1 MVDEDELLSLLALCH
16 AGIPS
21 HELLDLFSPI
31 VPELDLGLPSRKAT
45 YQSEIARYWRE
56 AQSELE
62 ACRRVGIMVLPFF
75 SPAYPSA
82 LQDLHQARPLVLYLR
97 GNVSLL
103 DTPHRLAIVGTRY
116 PTAQGYQ
123 DAYQIAKEE
132 AQRGAVIVS
141 GLAIGCDEAAHR
153 GALDAGGSTIAV
165 VATGLD
171 QVYPT
176 VHYSLQERL
185 LTQGGLIISEF
196 PLETSLEP
204 YRLIQRNRILA
215 GLAKALLV
223 VECGRTSGTMHAVR
237 FAERCHRPVYAL
249 ASHSLPSRAGNQLLL
264 SSARAQLYPTLGLT
278 VSVNWRLLE

>member
-1 MVDEDELLSLLALCH
+1 MVDEEELLSLLALRR
-16 AGIPS
+16 AGISS
-21 HELLDLFSPI
+21 HELFAFFSPTFT
-31 VPELDLGLPSRKAT
+31 ELNLGLPSRKAT
-45 YQSEIARYWRE
+45 YQSEVTRYWRE

-62 ACRRVGIMVLPFF
+62 AYRRAGIMVLPFF
-75 SPAYPSA
+75 SPVYPSSLA
-82 LQDLHQARPLVLYLR
+82 GLHQARPLVLYLR

-103 DTPHRLAIVGTRY
+103 DAPHRLAIVGTRY
-116 PTAQGYQ
+116 PTEQGYQ

-132 AQRGAVIVS
+132 AQRGVVIIS
-141 GLAIGCDEAAHR
+141 GLAMGCDEAAHQ
-153 GALDAGGSTIAV
+153 GALDAGGRTVAV

-249 ASHSLPSRAGNQLLL
+249 ASHSLPSRAGNELLL

-278 VSVNWRLLE
+278 TSVNLDC

>member
-1 MVDEDELLSLLALCH
+1 MVDEEELLSLLALRR
-16 AGIPS
+16 AGISS
-21 HELLDLFSPI
+21 HELFALFSPTFT
-31 VPELDLGLPSRKAT
+31 ELNLGLPSRKAT

-62 ACRRVGIMVLPFF
+62 ACRRAGIMVLPFF

-82 LQDLHQARPLVLYLR
+82 LGDLHQARPLVLYLR

-103 DTPHRLAIVGTRY
+103 DAPHRLAIVGTRY
-116 PTAQGYQ
+116 PTEQGYQ

-132 AQRGAVIVS
+132 AQRGAVIIS
-141 GLAIGCDEAAHR
+141 GLAIGCDEAPHR
-153 GALDAGGSTIAV
+153 GAWDAGGRTIAV

-171 QVYPT
+171 QVYPA
-176 VHYSLQERL
+176 VHRPLQERL
-185 LTQGGLIISEF
+185 LAYGGLLISEL
-196 PLETSLEP
+196 PLGASLEP
-204 YRLIQRNRILA
+204 YRLIHRNRILA

-249 ASHSLPSRAGNQLLL
+249 ASHSLPSRAGNELLL

-278 VSVNWRLLE
+278 TSVNLDC

>member
-1 MVDEDELLSLLALCH
+1 MVDEDELLSLLALRR

-21 HELLDLFSPI
+21 RELLDLFSPI
-31 VPELDLGLPSRKAT
+31 VPELDLGLPSRKAI

-62 ACRRVGIMVLPFF
+62 ASRRAGIMVLPFF

-82 LQDLHQARPLVLYLR
+82 LGDLHQTRPLVLYLR
-97 GNVSLL
+97 GNISLL
-103 DTPHRLAIVGTRY
+103 DAPRRLAIVGTRY

-132 AQRGAVIVS
+132 AQRGVVIIS

-153 GALDAGGSTIAV
+153 GALDAGGRTIAV

-223 VECGRTSGTMHAVR
+223 VECGRTSGTMHTVR
-237 FAERCHRPVYAL
+237 FAERCHRPVYVL
-249 ASHSLPSRAGNQLLL
+249 ASHSLPWRAGNEHLL

-278 VSVNWRLLE
+278 ASVNSDC

>member
-1 MVDEDELLSLLALCH
+1 MVDEEELLSLLALRR
-16 AGIPS
+16 AGISS
-21 HELLDLFSPI
+21 HELFALFSPTFT
-31 VPELDLGLPSRKAT
+31 ELNLGLPSRKAA
-45 YQSEIARYWRE
+45 YQSEIASYWDE
-56 AQSELE
+56 ARAELE
-62 ACRRVGIMVLPFF
+62 ACQQAEIKVLPFI
-75 SPAYPSA
+75 SPSYPSSLA
-82 LQDLHQARPLVLYLR
+82 DLHLSCPLVLYLR

-103 DTPHRLAIVGTRY
+103 DAPHHLAIVGTRY
-116 PTAQGYQ
+116 PTIQGYQ

-132 AQRGAVIVS
+132 AQRGAVIIS

-153 GALDAGGSTIAV
+153 GALDAGGRTIAV

-176 VHYSLQERL
+176 VHRPLQERL
-185 LTQGGLIISEF
+185 LAHGGLVISEY
-196 PLETSLEP
+196 PLGTSLEP

-249 ASHSLPSRAGNQLLL
+249 ASHSLPSRAGNELLL
-264 SSARAQLYPTLGLT
+264 SSARAQLYPALGLT
-278 VSVNWRLLE
+278 TSVNLDC

>member
-1 MVDEDELLSLLALCH
+1 MVNEEELLSLLALRR
-16 AGIPS
+16 AGISS

-45 YQSEIARYWRE
+45 YQSETARYWRE

-62 ACRRVGIMVLPFF
+62 ACRRAGIMVLPFF
-75 SPAYPSA
+75 SPAYPSS
-82 LQDLHQARPLVLYLR
+82 LGDLHQLRPLVLYLR
-97 GNVSLL
+97 GDVSLL
-103 DTPHRLAIVGTRY
+103 DAPHYLAIVGTRY
-116 PTAQGYQ
+116 PTIQGYQ
-123 DAYQIAKEE
+123 DAYRIAKEE
-132 AQRGAVIVS
+132 AQRGAVIIS
-141 GLAIGCDEAAHR
+141 GLAVGCDEAAHR
-153 GALDAGGSTIAV
+153 GALDAGGRTIAV

-171 QVYPT
+171 KVYPT
-176 VHYSLQERL
+176 VHYSLQECL
-185 LTQGGLIISEF
+185 LAQGGLIISEF

-237 FAERCHRPVYAL
+237 FSERCHRPVYAL
-249 ASHSLPSRAGNQLLL
+249 ASHSLLSRAGNELLL

-278 VSVNWRLLE
+278 ASVNSDC

>member
-1 MVDEDELLSLLALCH
+1 MVDKDELLSLLALRH

-62 ACRRVGIMVLPFF
+62 ASRRAGIMVLPFF

-82 LQDLHQARPLVLYLR
+82 LGDLHQARPLVLYLR

-103 DTPHRLAIVGTRY
+103 DAPHLLAIVGTRY
-116 PTAQGYQ
+116 PTTQGYQ

-132 AQRGAVIVS
+132 AQRGAVIIS

-153 GALDAGGSTIAV
+153 GALDAGGRTIAV

-171 QVYPT
+171 QVYPA
-176 VHYSLQERL
+176 VHRPLQERL
-185 LTQGGLIISEF
+185 LAHGGLVISEH
-196 PLETSLEP
+196 PLGASLEP

-215 GLAKALLV
+215 GLAKDLLV

-249 ASHSLPSRAGNQLLL
+249 ASHSFPSRAGNQLLL
-264 SSARAQLYPTLGLT
+264 SSARAQLCPTLGLT
-278 VSVNWRLLE
+278 ASVNWRLLE

>member
-1 MVDEDELLSLLALCH
+1 MVDEEELLSLLALRH

-45 YQSEIARYWRE
+45 YQSETARYWRE

-62 ACRRVGIMVLPFF
+62 ACRRAGIMVLPFF

-82 LQDLHQARPLVLYLR
+82 LGDLHQARPLVLYLR

-103 DTPHRLAIVGTRY
+103 DAPHRLAIVGTRY
-116 PTAQGYQ
+116 PTEQGYQ

-132 AQRGAVIVS
+132 AQRGAVIIS

-153 GALDAGGSTIAV
+153 GALDAGGRTIAV

-171 QVYPT
+171 QVYPA
-176 VHYSLQERL
+176 VHRPLQERL
-185 LTQGGLIISEF
+185 LAYGGLLISEL
-196 PLETSLEP
+196 PLGASLEP
-204 YRLIQRNRILA
+204 YRLIHRNRILA

-249 ASHSLPSRAGNQLLL
+249 ASHSLPSRAGNELLL

-278 VSVNWRLLE
+278 TSVNLDC

>member
-1 MVDEDELLSLLALCH
+1 MVDEEELLSLLALRR
-16 AGIPS
+16 AGISS
-21 HELLDLFSPI
+21 HELFALFSPTFT
-31 VPELDLGLPSRKAT
+31 ELNLGLPSRKAT

-62 ACRRVGIMVLPFF
+62 ACRRAGIMVLPFF

-82 LQDLHQARPLVLYLR
+82 LGDLHQARPLVVYLR

-103 DTPHRLAIVGTRY
+103 DAPHRLAIVGTRY
-116 PTAQGYQ
+116 PTEQGYQ

-132 AQRGAVIVS
+132 AQRGAVIIS

-153 GALDAGGSTIAV
+153 GALDAGGRTIAV

-171 QVYPT
+171 QVYPS
-176 VHYSLQERL
+176 VHRPLQERL
-185 LTQGGLIISEF
+185 LVHGGLLISEL
-196 PLETSLEP
+196 PLGASLEP
-204 YRLIQRNRILA
+204 YRLIHRNRILA

-249 ASHSLPSRAGNQLLL
+249 ASHSLPSRAGNELLL

-278 VSVNWRLLE
+278 TSVNLDC